1 MNIVVSGTTRT
12 DVDENEVAEF
22 VESILRQESVADDSA
37 LSVTFIDTATMS
49 DLNVEHMSNQGPTD
63 VLSFPIEDA
72 APDRPPIGIVGGPPL
87 DLGDIFICE
96 DVVDAHAVEYE
107 VPFTTELH
115 LMVVHGVLHI
125 LGWDHHNDI
134 EAEAMELREAQH
146 LSTIGLTR
154 R

>member
-1 MNIVVSGTTRT
+1 MNIVVSGTTRA
-12 DVDENEVAEF
+12 DVDEAEVAEF
-22 VESILRQESVADDSA
+22 VESILRQESVADDST
-37 LSVTFIDTATMS
+37 LSVTFIDTAAMS
-49 DLNVEHMSNQGPTD
+49 DLNVEHMSKQGPTD

-72 APDRPPIGIVGGPPL
+72 APGHPPTAIAGGPPL

-96 DVVDAHAVEYE
+96 DVVEAHAVGHD
-107 VPFTTELH
+107 VAFIDELH

-125 LGWDHHNDI
+125 LGWDHHNDV
-134 EAEAMELREAQH
+134 EAEAMELREAQY

>member
-1 MNIVVSGTTRT
+1 MNIVVSGIGRE
-12 DVDENEVAEF
+12 DIDETEVAEF
-22 VESILRQESVADDSA
+22 VESILRQESVAEDSI
-37 LSVTFIDTATMS
+37 LSVAFIDKAAMT
-49 DLNVEHMSNQGPTD
+49 DLNVEHMSKQGPTD

-72 APDRPPIGIVGGPPL
+72 APGRPPAAIAGGPPL

-96 DVVDAHAVEYE
+96 DVVEAHAAEYE
-107 VPFTTELH
+107 VPYTSELH

-125 LGWDHHNDI
+125 LGWDHQNDV

-146 LSTIGLTR
+146 LATIGLTR

>member
-63 VLSFPIEDA
+63 VLSFPVEDA